1 MQPETDRKWGEYTEE
16 AKGRVFLRTEW
27 PKVLNAI
34 EMSTKRSDGSRNQT
48 GMSVGE
54 NYKVGVTMSLENF
67 SKEDERKLME
77 NDIWSRKDD
86 QIRYNI

>member
-1 MQPETDRKWGEYTEE
+1 
-16 AKGRVFLRTEW
+16 
-27 PKVLNAI
+27 
-34 EMSTKRSDGSRNQT
+34 MSL
-48 GMSVGE
+48 GE
-54 NYKVGVTMSLENF
+54 NYKVGVTISLENF